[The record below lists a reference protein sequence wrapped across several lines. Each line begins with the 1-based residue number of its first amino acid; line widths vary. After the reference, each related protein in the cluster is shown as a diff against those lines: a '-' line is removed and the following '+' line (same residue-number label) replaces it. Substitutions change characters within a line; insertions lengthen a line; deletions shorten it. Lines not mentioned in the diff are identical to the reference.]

1 MSIVGP
7 RPERPEFIE
16 LLEGVVPSWGRR
28 LLVKPGMTGW
38 AQVRS
43 GYAAD
48 CDSTAVKLSY
58 DLWYL
63 RHRNLVIDLAVC
75 AKTFFVV
82 LGLGPRE
89 PRVEPSGRR
98 GQTCEAPG
106 SDDPERRGCARALS
120 RLPGGERTGQDGR
133 DRRDAGSDGSATD
146 AAVAVACAAAAAGP
160 LPRAGGAVRVTTR
173 PSSAQLCSRTGR
185 AGSSW
190 QRAPT
195 GAHDRS

>member
-1 MSIVGP
+1 MCADAESVDGPVWASAGDPRATRIGRLFRRTHLDELPQLLNVLRGDMSIVGP

-82 LGLGPRE
+82 LGLGPHERRIE
-89 PRVEPSGRR
+89 PAGAPPVGRASAEPS
-98 GQTCEAPG
+98 
-106 SDDPERRGCARALS
+106 
-120 RLPGGERTGQDGR
+120 
-133 DRRDAGSDGSATD
+133 
-146 AAVAVACAAAAAGP
+146 
-160 LPRAGGAVRVTTR
+160 
-173 PSSAQLCSRTGR
+173 
-185 AGSSW
+185 
-190 QRAPT
+190 
-195 GAHDRS
+195 